1 MLIEDGF
8 CDRRENNQEELVSE
22 SEKMNTRVVRLSK

>member
-8 CDRRENNQEELVSE
+8 CDGRENNQEELVSE
-22 SEKMNTRVVRLSK
+22 SEKTNTRVVRLSK